1 MLGAATGV
9 GERPDQSD
17 RLGNC
22 AKYHYGLTSFGL
34 GCRLVSKFKKALP
47 KKGGCGGLDIRLNR
61 LIKVVFVQ

>member
-22 AKYHYGLTSFGL
+22 AKYHHGPTSFGL

-47 KKGGCGGLDIRLNR
+47 KKGGLDIRLNR